1 MIKYY
6 LIQNQIYIY
15 IYEYHMNITEKDI
28 HIPLEYYL
36 LLIPVG
42 YIGVCIGFIR
52 YKTRQYIDKI

>member
-1 MIKYY
+1 
-6 LIQNQIYIY
+6 
-15 IYEYHMNITEKDI
+15 MNITEKDI